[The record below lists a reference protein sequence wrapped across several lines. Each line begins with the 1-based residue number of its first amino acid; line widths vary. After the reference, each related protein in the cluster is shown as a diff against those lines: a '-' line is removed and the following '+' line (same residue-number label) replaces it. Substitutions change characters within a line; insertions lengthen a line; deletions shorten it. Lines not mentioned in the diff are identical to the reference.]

1 MTRTG
6 YVAPS
11 ALRNADRQDALTW
24 KPLRFLTLY
33 RLVLAALL
41 VLLFFLLPGSRNLG
55 SDNPWLY
62 ATVSLGYFLF
72 ALVVGFST
80 RLRRPGFQLQVLLQI
95 TVDILAIVLLMYASG
110 GLDSGLGILLILAVI
125 AGAMLMPGRMAFF
138 FAATA
143 TLALMAE
150 FSYRYMAFANLDSSQ
165 FTRVGLLGITLFTA
179 ASLAWLL
186 ARRIRESEALAEQRG
201 VDLANL
207 ARLNEYIV
215 QRLQSGIVVADHRE
229 RIRLIND
236 AAWVMLQIPS
246 ETRPESLAALSPEL
260 AGALRVWQQD
270 PGREPEAFQPPR
282 SEAVLQPRFTR
293 LGSGAD
299 AATLIYLEDTALMA
313 QQAQQM
319 KLAALGRLTASI
331 AHEIRNP
338 LGAISHADQL
348 LNESPNLK
356 DDDRRLVEIIASHA
370 DRVNGIVENVLQ
382 LSRRG
387 TTQPQRLLLAD
398 WLNEF
403 VDDMV
408 NYQNLGSDTVKVDI
422 DPVDLQIEF
431 DPGQL
436 NQLMCNLIQNA
447 LNHGSR
453 SGHALRVE
461 LVGRISESG
470 APCLD
475 VIDNGPGIDSETR
488 GSIFEPFFTTSASG
502 TGLGLYLARELAEI
516 NRARLNHIER
526 EGGGSCFR
534 ITFARVD

>member
-1 MTRTG
+1 MNRIG
-6 YVAPS
+6 DAVPS
-11 ALRNADRQDALTW
+11 ALRNADRQDSLTW

-41 VLLFFLLPGSRNLG
+41 VLLFFLLPESRNLG

-62 ATVSLGYFLF
+62 AVVSLSYFLF
-72 ALVVGFST
+72 ALAVGFST

-110 GLDSGLGILLILAVI
+110 GLDSGLGILLILAVT
-125 AGAMLMPGRMAFF
+125 AGAMLMPGRLAFF
-138 FAATA
+138 FAASA
-143 TLALMAE
+143 TLALMVE
-150 FSYRYMAFANLDSSQ
+150 FSYRYMAYGNLDSSQ
-165 FTRVGLLGITLFTA
+165 FTRVGLLGLTLFTA

-207 ARLNEYIV
+207 SRLNEYIV
-215 QRLQSGIVVADHRE
+215 QRLQSGIVVADHRQ
-229 RIRLIND
+229 RIRLVND
-236 AAWVMLQIPS
+236 AAWVMLQVP
-246 ETRPESLAALSPEL
+246 PESRPTTLTQLSPEL
-260 AGALRVWQQD
+260 AAALQRWQTD
-270 PGREPEAFQPPR
+270 PGAEPAAFRPPR
-282 SEAVLQPRFTR
+282 SEAELQPRFTR
-293 LGSGAD
+293 LGSGPE
-299 AATLIYLEDTALMA
+299 AATLIYLEDTALLA

-348 LNESPNLK
+348 LGESPNLR

-387 TTQPQRLLLAD
+387 AAQPQRLLLAD

-403 VDDMV
+403 VDDMIS
-408 NYQNLGSDTVKVDI
+408 YQNLDSDTVTVNI

-436 NQLMCNLIQNA
+436 NQLICNLIQNA

-453 SGHALRVE
+453 SGQTLEVK
-461 LVGRISESG
+461 LVGRIAESG

-488 GSIFEPFFTTSASG
+488 ASIFEPFFTTSASG

-516 NRARLNHIER
+516 NRARLNYIER
-526 EGGGSCFR
+526 EEGGSCFR

>member
-1 MTRTG
+1 MTRAA
-6 YVAPS
+6 YAAPS
-11 ALRNADRQDALTW
+11 ALRNADWQDALTW

-62 ATVSLGYFLF
+62 ALVSLGYFLF

-165 FTRVGLLGITLFTA
+165 FTRVGLLGLALFTA

-215 QRLQSGIVVADHRE
+215 QRLQSGIVVVDHRE

-236 AAWVMLQIPS
+236 ATWVMLQIPT
-246 ETRPESLAALSPEL
+246 EARPESLAALSPEL
-260 AGALRVWQQD
+260 AGALRAWQQD
-270 PGREPEAFQPPR
+270 PGREPDAFQPPR

-408 NYQNLGSDTVKVDI
+408 NYQNLDSDTVIVDI

-453 SGHALRVE
+453 SGHPLRVE

-488 GSIFEPFFTTSASG
+488 ASIFEPFFTTSASG

>member
-1 MTRTG
+1 MSRNG
-6 YVAPS
+6 FVVPS
-11 ALRNADRQDALTW
+11 ALRNADRQDSLTW

-41 VLLFFLLPGSRNLG
+41 ALLFFLLPGTRNLG

-62 ATVSLGYFLF
+62 ALVSLGYFLF

-80 RLRRPGFQLQVLLQI
+80 RLRRPGFQMQVLVQI

-150 FSYRYMAFANLDSSQ
+150 FSYRYVTFANLDSSQ
-165 FTRVGLLGITLFTA
+165 YTRVGLLGITLFTA

-186 ARRIRESEALAEQRG
+186 AKRIRESEALAEQRG

-215 QRLQSGIVVADHRE
+215 QRLQAGIIVVDHRE
-229 RIRLIND
+229 RLRLVND
-236 AAWVMLQIPS
+236 AAWVMLQVPP
-246 ETRPESLAALSPEL
+246 EDRPNSLRELSPEL
-260 AGALRVWQQD
+260 AGALHQWQQE
-270 PGREPEAFQPPR
+270 PGTEANAFQPTR
-282 SEAVLQPRFTR
+282 SEAELQPRFTS
-293 LGSGAD
+293 LGSGPEV
-299 AATLIYLEDTALMA
+299 ATLIYLEDTSLLA

-338 LGAISHADQL
+338 LGAISHAEQL
-348 LNESPNLK
+348 LGESPDLK
-356 DDDRRLVEIIASHA
+356 DNDRRLVEIIASHA

-387 TTQPQRLLLAD
+387 TVQPQVLLLAD

-403 VDDMV
+403 VDDMI
-408 NYQNLGSDTVKVDI
+408 NYQSLGSDTVTVDI
-422 DPVDLQIEF
+422 DPVDLRIEF

-447 LNHGSR
+447 LNHGGSPEPGTR
-453 SGHALRVE
+453 ITL
-461 LVGRISESG
+461 LGRIGDNG
-470 APCLD
+470 APHLD
-475 VIDNGPGIDSETR
+475 VIDNGPGIDEETR
-488 GSIFEPFFTTSASG
+488 THIFEPFFTTSAQG

-516 NRARLNHIER
+516 NRARLNYIEPDA
-526 EGGGSCFR
+526 GGSCFR

>member
-1 MTRTG
+1 MKRTG
-6 YVAPS
+6 YAVPS
-11 ALRNADRQDALTW
+11 ALRNADRQDSLTW

-41 VLLFFLLPGSRNLG
+41 VLLFFLLPGARNLG

-62 ATVSLGYFLF
+62 AVVSLGYFLF

-110 GLDSGLGILLILAVI
+110 GLDSGLGILLVLAVI

-138 FAATA
+138 FAAVA

-150 FSYRYMAFANLDSSQ
+150 FAYRYLTYAGLDSSQ

-186 ARRIRESEALAEQRG
+186 AKRIRESEALAEQRG

-215 QRLQSGIVVADHRE
+215 QRLQSGIVVVDHRE

-236 AAWVMLQIPS
+236 AAWVMLQIPT
-246 ETRPESLAALSPEL
+246 EARPESLAALSPEL
-260 AGALRVWQQD
+260 AAALRTWQQN
-270 PGREPEAFQPPR
+270 PGREPEVFQPPR

-293 LGSGAD
+293 LGSGTD

-348 LNESPNLK
+348 LGESPNLG
-356 DDDRRLVEIIASHA
+356 DADRRLVEIIASHA

-403 VDDMV
+403 VDDMI
-408 NYQNLGSDTVKVDI
+408 NYQNLDSDTVTVDI

-436 NQLMCNLIQNA
+436 NQLVCNLIQNA

-453 SGHALRVE
+453 SGQTLEVK
-461 LVGRISESG
+461 LVGRIAESG

-475 VIDNGPGIDSETR
+475 VIDNGPGIDSEAL
-488 GSIFEPFFTTSASG
+488 GSIFEPFFTTSANG

-516 NRARLNHIER
+516 NRARLNYIER
-526 EGGGSCFR
+526 EEGGSCFR

>member
-1 MTRTG
+1 MKRTG
-6 YVAPS
+6 YAVPS
-11 ALRNADRQDALTW
+11 ALRNADRQDSLTW

-41 VLLFFLLPGSRNLG
+41 VLLFFLLPGARNLG

-62 ATVSLGYFLF
+62 AVVSLGYFLF

-110 GLDSGLGILLILAVI
+110 GLDSGLGILLVLAVI

-138 FAATA
+138 FAAVA

-150 FSYRYMAFANLDSSQ
+150 FAYRYLTYAGLDSSQ

-186 ARRIRESEALAEQRG
+186 AKRIRESEALAEQRG

-215 QRLQSGIVVADHRE
+215 QRLQSGIVVVDHRE

-236 AAWVMLQIPS
+236 AAWVMLQIPT
-246 ETRPESLAALSPEL
+246 EARPEGLTALSPEL
-260 AGALRVWQQD
+260 AGALRTWQQN

-348 LNESPNLK
+348 LGESPNLG
-356 DDDRRLVEIIASHA
+356 DADQRLVEIIASHA

-403 VDDMV
+403 VDDMI
-408 NYQNLGSDTVKVDI
+408 NYQNLDSDTVTVDI

-436 NQLMCNLIQNA
+436 NQLTCNLIQNA

-453 SGHALRVE
+453 SGQTLEVK

-475 VIDNGPGIDSETR
+475 VIDNGPGIDSETL

-526 EGGGSCFR
+526 EEGGSCFR

>member
-1 MTRTG
+1 MNRTG
-6 YVAPS
+6 DAVPF
-11 ALRNADRQDALTW
+11 ALRNADRQDSLTW
-24 KPLRFLTLY
+24 QPLRFLTLY

-41 VLLFFLLPGSRNLG
+41 VLLFFLLPGTRNLG

-62 ATVSLGYFLF
+62 AVVSLGYFLF

-110 GLDSGLGILLILAVI
+110 GLDSGLGILLILAVT
-125 AGAMLMPGRMAFF
+125 AGAMLMPGRLAFF
-138 FAATA
+138 FAASA
-143 TLALMAE
+143 TLALMVE
-150 FSYRYMAFANLDSSQ
+150 FSYRYMAYGNLDSSQ
-165 FTRVGLLGITLFTA
+165 FTRVGLLGLTLFTA

-207 ARLNEYIV
+207 SRLNEYIV
-215 QRLQSGIVVADHRE
+215 QRLQSGIVVADHRQ
-229 RIRLIND
+229 RIRLVND
-236 AAWVMLQIPS
+236 AAWVMLQVP
-246 ETRPESLAALSPEL
+246 PESRPTTLTQLSPEL
-260 AGALRVWQQD
+260 AAALQRWQTD
-270 PGREPEAFQPPR
+270 PGAEPAAFRPPR
-282 SEAVLQPRFTR
+282 SEAELQPRFTR
-293 LGSGAD
+293 LGSGPE
-299 AATLIYLEDTALMA
+299 AATLIYLEDTALLA

-348 LNESPNLK
+348 LGESPNLR

-387 TTQPQRLLLAD
+387 AAQPQRLLLAD

-403 VDDMV
+403 VDDMIS
-408 NYQNLGSDTVKVDI
+408 YQNLDSDTVTVDI

-436 NQLMCNLIQNA
+436 NQLICNLIQNA
-447 LNHGSR
+447 LNHGNR
-453 SGHALRVE
+453 SGQTLEVK
-461 LVGRISESG
+461 LVGRIAESG

-488 GSIFEPFFTTSASG
+488 ASIFEPFFTTSASG

-516 NRARLNHIER
+516 NRARLNYIER
-526 EGGGSCFR
+526 EEGGSCFR